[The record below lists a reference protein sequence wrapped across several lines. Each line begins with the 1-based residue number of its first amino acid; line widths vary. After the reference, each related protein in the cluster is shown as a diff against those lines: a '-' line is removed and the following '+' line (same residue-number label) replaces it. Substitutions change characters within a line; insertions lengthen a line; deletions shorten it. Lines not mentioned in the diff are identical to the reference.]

1 MSIAEMR
8 ASTLAARALSLEP
21 RYTRVPCVGGTEGE
35 TLVPL
40 FSKAVEFFDFARV
53 ISHLYPVFN
62 NTSTISTIQTYSKG
76 NLESNGLILPMV
88 NVKTARDF
96 PKPYKR
102 SR

>member
-1 MSIAEMR
+1 MTYRFSQIFKETGFHDPRKLLGTMSVAEMR

-53 ISHLYPVFN
+53 IFLLFFSHFC
-62 NTSTISTIQTYSKG
+62 Q
-76 NLESNGLILPMV
+76 
-88 NVKTARDF
+88 
-96 PKPYKR
+96 
-102 SR
+102 

>member
-1 MSIAEMR
+1 MCRFSQIFKETGFYDTRKLVGTMSVAEMR

-53 ISHLYPVFN
+53 IFLSSSLVF
-62 NTSTISTIQTYSKG
+62 
-76 NLESNGLILPMV
+76 
-88 NVKTARDF
+88 F
-96 PKPYKR
+96 F
-102 SR
+102 